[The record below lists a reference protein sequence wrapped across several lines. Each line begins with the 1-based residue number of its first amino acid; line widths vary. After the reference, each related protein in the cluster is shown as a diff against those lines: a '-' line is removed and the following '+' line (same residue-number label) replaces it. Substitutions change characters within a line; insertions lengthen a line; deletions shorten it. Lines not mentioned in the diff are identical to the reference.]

1 MKAAMDDQSVAQRV
15 LDHIAN
21 GTTDVGDEVWR
32 EPVAN
37 YRSPGRLSAEIEL
50 VLRRFPTP
58 FCPSAA
64 LPDKGSYVAR
74 DAAGTPTVVVRDNDG
89 TVRAFRNACRH
100 RGMQVASDS
109 GCTRAFVCRYH
120 GWTYNLEGRLRH
132 IPHENGFPGFDKEAH
147 PLVPMTASERLGL
160 VFVTQDEPALGDDS
174 LEGLVSLISPHQRLF
189 AQAER
194 EFEVNWKIL
203 LEGFIEGYHIKS
215 THPESFLPYGFDNLN
230 VIDLFGRHSRV
241 TYPFQRIKKL
251 AKVPP
256 AARRV
261 EGLLTY
267 VYHLF
272 PNVLITVL
280 SRHTNVV
287 ILEPLAVD
295 RTRQITYTLTNGG
308 GDDPAALA
316 EAKRDA
322 GFVGN
327 TGAME
332 DRAVVQAIQR
342 GLTSGRTR
350 RSPSGTTRA
359 RSSTS
364 TRRSPPR
371 WPERGIIAR
380 LTDIYPVG
388 YALINNPSVIDHK
401 CRTRTMSSSEPSP
414 IPRGG
419 RFSSDCVAK
428 AKRRSAR

>member
-1 MKAAMDDQSVAQRV
+1 MLGGKAGRGMAGMKAAMDDQSVAQRV

-21 GTTDVGDEVWR
+21 GTTDVGQEVWR

-37 YRSPGRLSAEIEL
+37 YRSQERLATEIERI
-50 VLRRFPTP
+50 LRRSPAP

-64 LPDKGSYVAR
+64 LPEAGSYVAR
-74 DAAGTPTVVVRDNDG
+74 EAAGTPIVAVRGSDG

-100 RGMQVASDS
+100 RGMQVASGA
-109 GCTRAFVCRYH
+109 GCARALVCRYH

-132 IPHENGFPGFDKEAH
+132 IPHEEGFPGFDKAAH
-147 PLVPMTASERLGL
+147 PLVPVIASERLGL
-160 VFVTQDEPALGDDS
+160 VFVTQDSPALDDDS
-174 LEGLVSLISPHQRLF
+174 LGGLARLIAPDQRLF
-189 AQAER
+189 ATAER

-251 AKVPP
+251 AKVP
-256 AARRV
+256 AQERRV

-287 ILEPLAVD
+287 ILEPLAID

-308 GDDPAALA
+308 GDDPEALA
-316 EAKRDA
+316 EARRDA
-322 GFVGN
+322 EFVGT
-327 TGAME
+327 TGAAE

-342 GLTSGRTR
+342 GLGSGANEAFTFGKFE
-350 RSPSGTTRA
+350 SAIVHFHKT
-359 RSSTS
+359 
-364 TRRSPPR
+364 
-371 WPERGIIAR
+371 
-380 LTDIYPVG
+380 LTA
-388 YALINNPSVIDHK
+388 AL
-401 CRTRTMSSSEPSP
+401 
-414 IPRGG
+414 G
-419 RFSSDCVAK
+419 
-428 AKRRSAR
+428 

>member
-1 MKAAMDDQSVAQRV
+1 MAGMKAAMDDQSVAQRV

-21 GTTDVGDEVWR
+21 GTTDVGQEVWR

-37 YRSPGRLSAEIEL
+37 YRSDERLAAEIER
-50 VLRRFPTP
+50 VLRRSPAP

-64 LPDKGSYVAR
+64 LPEVGLIR
-74 DAAGTPTVVVRDNDG
+74 RPEAAGTPIVVVRGGRRQGSGLPQRLPPSRHAGGDG
-89 TVRAFRNACRH
+89 A
-100 RGMQVASDS
+100 

-132 IPHENGFPGFDKEAH
+132 IPHEEGFPGLDKEAH
-147 PLVPMTASERLGL
+147 PLVPVTASERLGL
-160 VFVTQDEPALGDDS
+160 VFVTQDAPALDDDS
-174 LEGLVSLISPHQRLF
+174 LGGLARLIGPDQRLF
-189 AQAER
+189 ATTER

-203 LEGFIEGYHIKS
+203 LESFIEGYHIKS

-251 AKVPP
+251 AKVP
-256 AARRV
+256 AAERRV

-287 ILEPLAVD
+287 ILEPLSID

-308 GDDPAALA
+308 GDDPELLA

-322 GFVGN
+322 EFVGT
-327 TGAME
+327 TGSQE

-342 GLTSGRTR
+342 GLASGANDAFTFGKFE
-350 RSPSGTTRA
+350 SAIVHFHQT
-359 RSSTS
+359 
-364 TRRSPPR
+364 
-371 WPERGIIAR
+371 
-380 LTDIYPVG
+380 LTA
-388 YALINNPSVIDHK
+388 ALS
-401 CRTRTMSSSEPSP
+401 
-414 IPRGG
+414 
-419 RFSSDCVAK
+419 
-428 AKRRSAR
+428 